1 MSYNKKS
8 NYESGYGGGGGGY
21 KKNWNNE
28 GSEGGNYK
36 KSWNNNRNG
45 GGGRDYNN
53 SNDQSN
59 GGGYYID
66 KVGNRNGGG
75 NGKYNDRGYGGRD
88 YNNNDRNGG
97 GRDYNNNDRNG
108 GGRYNDR
115 NGGGGR
121 DYNNNYDR
129 NGSSSGGR
137 GGGRGGRF
145 NNNDRNGDRN
155 SENNRRSNKQEDEE
169 FIVEDA
175 TNPSAPQLDL
185 DTRSYFTRIESLI
198 NKQEEAVDQ
207 EEIDIMIENA
217 YKEIEGKESLVACD
231 KKTSL
236 VLESMF
242 QKCKDTKVIVKFFES
257 FGKEF
262 EKLIHDANG
271 SRVIEGLLRS
281 TPKIVNRSDKET
293 LNKFNEILF
302 QLCDLLLKDILKT
315 VTDRYASYVF
325 SSIILIL
332 SGTIKEKKLPNGGD
346 QPGQGN
352 GGGKKKPYKER
363 MLELE
368 QQEKPESNEYPV
380 SKEFTDKLK
389 EILDKIKDPIKS
401 NMVKYSTQKEPIETI
416 KSIFQVLSNAPIEI
430 YRSWLEAFI
439 KMSNVEFSKKQL
451 IKAMKNQFGSV
462 FCEIIVKTAP
472 EIIFLEL
479 IQLCKH
485 DLMDLSEDFY
495 ANHVIQ
501 QMIDHCHCE
510 GHFLTLVQEFKDNFK
525 QLFKMGRGLIVQKLI
540 EQSLKWSTY
549 EKEIIKHLNE
559 SILPNYKT
567 DQKDIAKHLLALEGN
582 VSHNQMYSACG
593 AVILQLLFKFSN
605 DFNKNAIE
613 SFLSL
618 DIEYLLS
625 LATNVI
631 GSKVLDGFLD
641 STNVPLPKKNQL
653 ILKFNGNF
661 VTIGE
666 DRYGSYSIEKMY
678 KIADFKQKDVIAV
691 ELMKEEE
698 RLFARPCGRY
708 VLMICQINKY
718 KKKKDSW
725 ANDVN
730 SKDKKRKLFSD
741 LLNDNEN
748 QNDTTSS
755 SSSSSSSN
763 KKSNKKSDEKVD
775 QDFQEE
781 NQENQ
786 ENDEKPKK
794 KSKKS
799 NDKHDEIDDIFNS
812 KSSSKNKKK

>member
-1 MSYNKKS
+1 
-8 NYESGYGGGGGGY
+8 
-21 KKNWNNE
+21 
-28 GSEGGNYK
+28 
-36 KSWNNNRNG
+36 
-45 GGGRDYNN
+45 
-53 SNDQSN
+53 
-59 GGGYYID
+59 
-66 KVGNRNGGG
+66 
-75 NGKYNDRGYGGRD
+75 
-88 YNNNDRNGG
+88 
-97 GRDYNNNDRNG
+97 
-108 GGRYNDR
+108 
-115 NGGGGR
+115 
-121 DYNNNYDR
+121 
-129 NGSSSGGR
+129 
-137 GGGRGGRF
+137 
-145 NNNDRNGDRN
+145 
-155 SENNRRSNKQEDEE
+155 
-169 FIVEDA
+169 
-175 TNPSAPQLDL
+175 
-185 DTRSYFTRIESLI
+185 
-198 NKQEEAVDQ
+198 
-207 EEIDIMIENA
+207 MIENA

-242 QKCKDTKVIVKFFES
+242 QKCKDPKVIVKFFES

-262 EKLIHDANG
+262 EKLINDANG

-302 QLCDLLLKDILKT
+302 NLCDLLLKDILKT

-332 SGTIKEKKLPNGGD
+332 SGTVKEKKLPNGGD

-352 GGGKKKPYKER
+352 GQGNGQGGGKKKPYKER

-368 QQEKPESNEYPV
+368 RQQEKPESNEYPV

-389 EILDKIKDPIKS
+389 EILEKIKDPIKS

-439 KMSNVEFSKKQL
+439 KMSNEEFSKKQL

-472 EIIFLEL
+472 EVIFLEL

-485 DLMDLSEDFY
+485 DLLDLSEDFY
-495 ANHVIQ
+495 ANHVVQ
-501 QMIDHCHCE
+501 QLIDHCHCE
-510 GHFLTLVQEFKDNFK
+510 GHFLTLIQEFKDSFK

-540 EQSLKWSTY
+540 EQSLKWSAY

-559 SILPNYKT
+559 ALLPNYKT
-567 DQKDIAKHLLALEGN
+567 DQKEIAKYLLGLEGN

-593 AVILQLLFKFSN
+593 AVILQLLFKFPN
-605 DFNKNAIE
+605 DYNKTTIE

-641 STNVPLPKKNQL
+641 SQNVPLPKKNQL
-653 ILKFNGNF
+653 ITKFNGNF

-725 ANDVN
+725 ANDVT

-748 QNDTTSS
+748 EKDTTTTATSTN
-755 SSSSSSSN
+755 N
-763 KKSNKKSDEKVD
+763 KKSNKKQEIEKVD
-775 QDFQEE
+775 QDEE
-781 NQENQ
+781 QDQNTD
-786 ENDEKPKK
+786 DEKPKK

>member
-8 NYESGYGGGGGGY
+8 NYEGGGYGGGY
-21 KKNWNNE
+21 KKSWNNE
-28 GSEGGNYK
+28 GGDGGNYK

-45 GGGRDYNN
+45 GRDYNN
-53 SNDQSN
+53 NNNYNNDQSN

-66 KVGNRNGGG
+66 KVGSRNSGGS
-75 NGKYNDRGYGGRD
+75 GKYNDRNYGGRD
-88 YNNNDRNGG
+88 YNNDRNGE
-97 GRDYNNNDRNG
+97 G

-115 NGGGGR
+115 NGSGRGGSRG
-121 DYNNNYDR
+121 
-129 NGSSSGGR
+129 GGR

-145 NNNDRNGDRN
+145 NDRNGDRN

-198 NKQEEAVDQ
+198 SKQEESVDQ
-207 EEIDIMIENA
+207 DEIDIMIENA

-242 QKCKDTKVIVKFFES
+242 QKCKDPKIIVKFFES

-325 SSIILIL
+325 SSLILIL
-332 SGTIKEKKLPNGGD
+332 SGTVKEKKLPNGGGGGE
-346 QPGQGN
+346 QSGQVS
-352 GGGKKKPYKER
+352 GKKKPYKER

-389 EILDKIKDPIKS
+389 EILEKIKDPIKS

-430 YRSWLEAFI
+430 YRSWLEAFV
-439 KMSNVEFSKKQL
+439 KMSNAEFSKKQF

-472 EIIFLEL
+472 EVIFLEL

-495 ANHVIQ
+495 ANHVVQ

-510 GHFLTLVQEFKDNFK
+510 AHFLTLIQEFKENFK

-559 SILPNYKT
+559 AVLPNYKT

-605 DFNKNAIE
+605 DFNKNTIE

-725 ANDVN
+725 ANDVT

-741 LLNDNEN
+741 LLNDNDNEKEKEKEK
-748 QNDTTSS
+748 DT
-755 SSSSSSSN
+755 N
-763 KKSNKKSDEKVD
+763 KKSNKKQIEKVD
-775 QDFQEE
+775 SDYNEDDEQEE
-781 NQENQ
+781 KD
-786 ENDEKPKK
+786 DEKPKK

-799 NDKHDEIDDIFNS
+799 NDQNDEIDDIFNS